1 VVDLKKGEVTKVL
14 SFKSLTLALLV
25 VATWFG
31 ILHVLAFN
39 FRITRWKT
47 RCYLILHGYGFPH
60 ARLIHIWPSYG

>member
-1 VVDLKKGEVTKVL
+1 VVNLKKGVVTKVL

-31 ILHVLAFN
+31 ILYVLEN
-39 FRITRWKT
+39 KMLPSPSRI
-47 RCYLILHGYGFPH
+47 LISLESPQ